1 MCFIGTCLKN
11 IKSEQSR
18 HFFGVFDSELA
29 KKKKKTLKI
38 SLSSSLALYRKTDM
52 SKLLQ

>member
-29 KKKKKTLKI
+29 KKTKKKNLEDLTLVI
-38 SLSSSLALYRKTDM
+38 FGIVS
-52 SKLLQ
+52 